1 MWGVSKLFI
10 KIEDRLDISGTLFP
24 RGIKIMGWC
33 PAGPSLTSWGE
44 GPSLALAGHP
54 SSDGVTIKNAL
65 RGRCFTS
72 TSFAPH
78 LFLLGWLKLNLALFL
93 DQLRLA

>member
-24 RGIKIMGWC
+24 RDIKLLCWC
-33 PAGPSLTSWGE
+33 PARPSLTSWGDA
-44 GPSLALAGHP
+44 SLALAGHP

-65 RGRCFTS
+65 
-72 TSFAPH
+72 
-78 LFLLGWLKLNLALFL
+78 
-93 DQLRLA
+93 